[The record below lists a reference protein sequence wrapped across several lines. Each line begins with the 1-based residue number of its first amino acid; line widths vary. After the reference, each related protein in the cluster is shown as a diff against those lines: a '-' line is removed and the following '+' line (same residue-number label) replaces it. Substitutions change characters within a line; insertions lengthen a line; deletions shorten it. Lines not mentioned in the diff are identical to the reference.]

1 MKPTGGRQG
10 RWLLAL
16 GAITLAAAVSGCSAL
31 IAASGV
37 SSQDEIYKPETRA
50 EVREAF
56 GEPDETGTCPDGRP
70 VERRWIRQEVP
81 EVWGD
86 VLAGAGR
93 STDIRDPILLLVYS
107 PVIELVAIPI
117 QAYRSEQAKLHY
129 AFVYGA
135 DDRVL
140 YRYDVTAAPPERMV
154 SAVHPLTVALYDQ
167 LEERGCPSWV
177 GCVSAYAAEA
187 QQQAAC
193 VGYTLTP
200 EEAETLQLLEALAAE
215 VDAGRLTPDDTL
227 AELHW
232 CLGSAPLSWSCH
244 RP

>member
-1 MKPTGGRQG
+1 MNPRGMRN
-10 RWLLAL
+10 RWLLTL
-16 GAITLAAAVSGCSAL
+16 GAITLAAVSGCSVL
-31 IAASGV
+31 IAKSGV
-37 SSQDEIYKPETRA
+37 SSVGEIYKLDTRA
-50 EVREAF
+50 VVRDTF
-56 GEPDETGTCPDGRP
+56 GEPDETGTCPDGRI
-70 VERRWIRQEVP
+70 VERRTIRQQVP
-81 EVWGD
+81 WVCHDSSGCKEALVRSVGVFD
-86 VLAGAGR
+86 VF
-93 STDIRDPILLLVYS
+93 LV
-107 PVIELVAIPI
+107 PVM
-117 QAYRSEQAKLHY
+117 AYQSEQAKLHY

-140 YRYDVTAAPPERMV
+140 YRYNVTASPSERMV
-154 SAVHPLTVALYDQ
+154 SAVRPLTVALYGQ
-167 LEERGCPSWV
+167 LDERGCPSWE
-177 GCVSAYAAEA
+177 GCLSAYAVEVR
-187 QQQAAC
+187 QRAAC

>member
-1 MKPTGGRQG
+1 MRN
-10 RWLLAL
+10 RWLLTL
-16 GAITLAAAVSGCSAL
+16 GAITLAAVSGCSVL
-31 IAASGV
+31 IAKSGV
-37 SSQDEIYKPETRA
+37 SSVGEIYKLDTRA
-50 EVREAF
+50 EVRDTF
-56 GEPDETGTCPDGRP
+56 GEPDETGTCPDGRI
-70 VERRWIRQEVP
+70 VERRTIRQQVP
-81 EVWGD
+81 WVCHDSSGCKEALVRSVGVFD
-86 VLAGAGR
+86 VF
-93 STDIRDPILLLVYS
+93 LV
-107 PVIELVAIPI
+107 PVM
-117 QAYRSEQAKLHY
+117 AYQSEQAKLHY

-140 YRYDVTAAPPERMV
+140 YRYNVTASPSERMV
-154 SAVHPLTVALYDQ
+154 SAVRPLTVALYGQ
-167 LEERGCPSWV
+167 LDERGCPSWE
-177 GCVSAYAAEA
+177 GCLSAYAVEVR
-187 QQQAAC
+187 QRAAC

>member
-1 MKPTGGRQG
+1 MKPTTGGRN
-10 RWLLAL
+10 RWLVAVGGLAL
-16 GAITLAAAVSGCSAL
+16 GLATSGCSSL
-31 IAASGV
+31 IAQSSGV
-37 SSQDEIYKPETRA
+37 SSMSEALKLETRA
-50 EVREAF
+50 EVRAFLGEA
-56 GEPDETGTCPDGRP
+56 EETGTCPDGRI
-70 VERRWIRQEVP
+70 VERRTIRQQVP
-81 EVWGD
+81 WVCHDSSGCKEALVRSVGVFD
-86 VLAGAGR
+86 VF
-93 STDIRDPILLLVYS
+93 LV
-107 PVIELVAIPI
+107 PVM
-117 QAYRSEQAKLHY
+117 AYQSEQAKLHY

-140 YRYDVTAAPPERMV
+140 YRYNVTASPSERMV
-154 SAVHPLTVALYDQ
+154 SAVRPLTVALYGQ
-167 LEERGCPSWV
+167 LDERGCPSWE
-177 GCVSAYAAEA
+177 GCLSAYAVEVR
-187 QQQAAC
+187 QRAAC